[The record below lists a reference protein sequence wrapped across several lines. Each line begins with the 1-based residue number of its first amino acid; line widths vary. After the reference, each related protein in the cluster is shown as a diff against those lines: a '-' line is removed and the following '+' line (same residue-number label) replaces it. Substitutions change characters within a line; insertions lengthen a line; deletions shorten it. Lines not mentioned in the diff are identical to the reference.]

1 MEFLKYAAI
10 IILSLA
16 AFIILGLSVGSGK
29 PIRVLLINALM
40 GVAAF
45 TIVNLTA
52 HFTGIRIPLNEWTLA
67 GAGIYGIP
75 AVCGLLIL
83 RLIM

>member
-1 MEFLKYAAI
+1 MEILKYAAI

-16 AFIILGLSVGSGK
+16 AFVILGLSVGSGK
-29 PIRVLLINALM
+29 PIKVLLINALI

-52 HFTGIRIPLNEWTLA
+52 RFTGIRIPLNEWTLA

-75 AVCGLLIL
+75 AVFGLLIL